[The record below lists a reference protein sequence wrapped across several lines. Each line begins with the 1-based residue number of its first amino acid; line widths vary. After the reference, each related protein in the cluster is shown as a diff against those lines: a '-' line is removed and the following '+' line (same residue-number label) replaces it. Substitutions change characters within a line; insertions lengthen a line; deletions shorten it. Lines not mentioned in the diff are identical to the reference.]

1 MRLEDELGHHTKWA
15 ASSAS
20 DRPEEVLV
28 LGVVRGEDVAFGC
41 DDCDLVDIVGGEA
54 IVAG

>member
-1 MRLEDELGHHTKWA
+1 MRLEDELGHHTELA
-15 ASSAS
+15 SSSAS
-20 DRPEEVLV
+20 DCPEEVLV

-54 IVAG
+54 VVAG